1 MFIEFSS
8 NSSFQL
14 LFLEQVG
21 TYSNITISI
30 LLPLLLSEPFL
41 LYILLLCI
49 LKWLLI

>member
-1 MFIEFSS
+1 MFTEFSS

-14 LFLEQVG
+14 LGLVQED

-41 LYILLLCI
+41 LLYI

>member
-8 NSSFQL
+8 NSSLQL
-14 LFLEQVG
+14 LFLVQAG

-30 LLPLLLSEPFL
+30 LLHLLLSEPFL
-41 LYILLLCI
+41 LLYI

>member
-8 NSSFQL
+8 KSSFQL
-14 LFLEQVG
+14 LFLVQVG

-41 LYILLLCI
+41 LLGI